1 MKSWKDRQSIFSL
14 AMPKSSIQTSALRRL
29 NNSEADSDTN
39 DPSLE
44 NTPPKDIVDWLAQLT
59 LLQGVPFE
67 YLVPY
72 SALLP
77 HESIRFFYLDENW
90 QDRMV
95 DGAISVGVSST
106 QDNMFNAAWYE
117 ALYAEVQAQRLK
129 IRTDMRNESA
139 LSTADSVIS
148 GFLFRS
154 IVVEAWPG
162 IEIIG
167 TKGEGEDK
175 VTLPI
180 LRMDRLSSGVL
191 LCLFAGV
198 PDDVQFIEPGE
209 GLHFGLLDGQEEGTS
224 QVLVRGLGLP
234 ENKPLVGGEQLK
246 TSGGSDNYLKAPAT
260 FRDNNNGQE
269 GVVNIQDL
277 QNAIKTA
284 FSTYTTPDGYQPGL
298 SALPD
303 DGTVTPAAIA
313 VQLVRGAGLMDYQ
326 TPNSAHQQDNE

>member
-1 MKSWKDRQSIFSL
+1 MRSWKDRQSIFSL
-14 AMPKSSIQTSALRRL
+14 AMPKPSVQTSALRQL
-29 NNSEADSDTN
+29 NSSAANSVNYDSTV
-39 DPSLE
+39 E
-44 NTPPKDIVDWLAQLT
+44 NAPPKDIVDWLAQLT

-77 HESIRFFYLDENW
+77 HESIRFFYIDENW

-129 IRTDMRNESA
+129 IRTDMRNQEA
-139 LSTADSVIS
+139 LSSSDSTIS

-162 IEIIG
+162 IEIVG
-167 TKGEGEDK
+167 TKDK
-175 VTLPI
+175 TPLPI

-209 GLHFGLLDGQEEGTS
+209 GLHFGLLDGQAEGS
-224 QVLVRGLGLP
+224 SEVLVRGLGLP
-234 ENKPLVGGEQLK
+234 ENQPLEGGEQLI
-246 TSGGSDNYLKAPAT
+246 TSGSSDNYLTAPAT
-260 FRDNNNGQE
+260 FRSNNNGQE
-269 GVVNIQDL
+269 GVVNMQDL
-277 QNAIKTA
+277 QGAIKAA

-298 SALPD
+298 SALPE
-303 DGTVTPAAIA
+303 DGTVTSAAMA

-326 TPNSAHQQDNE
+326 TPSSAHQQDNE

>member
-14 AMPKSSIQTSALRRL
+14 AMPKPSIQTSALRQL
-29 NNSEADSDTN
+29 NTSKARSDTN
-39 DPSLE
+39 NLSLE
-44 NTPPKDIVDWLAQLT
+44 NAPPKDLVNWLAQLT

-77 HESIRFFYLDENW
+77 HESIRFFYIDENW

-129 IRTDMRNESA
+129 IRTDMRNQSA

-167 TKGEGEDK
+167 TKDGIP
-175 VTLPI
+175 LPI

-209 GLHFGLLDGQEEGTS
+209 GLHFGLDGHEEGS
-224 QVLVRGLGLP
+224 SKVLVRGLGLP
-234 ENKPLVGGEQLK
+234 EDKPLKGGEQLK
-246 TSGGSDNYLKAPAT
+246 TSGGSDDYLTAPAT

-269 GVVNIQDL
+269 GVVNVLDL
-277 QNAIKTA
+277 QHAIRTA

-313 VQLVRGAGLMDYQ
+313 VQLVRGAGLMDYK
-326 TPNSAHQQDNE
+326 TPHSAHQQDNE

>member
-14 AMPKSSIQTSALRRL
+14 AMPKPSIQTSALRQL
-29 NNSEADSDTN
+29 NTSKARSDTN
-39 DPSLE
+39 NSSLE
-44 NTPPKDIVDWLAQLT
+44 NAPPKDLVDWLAQLT

-77 HESIRFFYLDENW
+77 HESIRFFYIDENW
-90 QDRMV
+90 QDRLV

-129 IRTDMRNESA
+129 IRTDMRNQSA
-139 LSTADSVIS
+139 LKEANSIIS

-167 TKGEGEDK
+167 TKDGIP
-175 VTLPI
+175 LPI

-209 GLHFGLLDGQEEGTS
+209 GLHFGLLDDHGKETS
-224 QVLVRGLGLP
+224 KILVRGLGLP
-234 ENKPLVGGEQLK
+234 EDKPLKGGEQLK
-246 TSGGSDNYLKAPAT
+246 TSGGSDDYLTAPAT

-269 GVVNIQDL
+269 GVVNVLDL
-277 QNAIKTA
+277 QHAIRTA
-284 FSTYTTPDGYQPGL
+284 FGTYTTPDGYQPGL

-313 VQLVRGAGLMDYQ
+313 VQLVRGAGLMDYK
-326 TPNSAHQQDNE
+326 TPHSAHQQDNE